1 MDKRIKNQIYDAD
14 MDPNQVTLESD
25 DSYSRSQ
32 IILTGLL
39 ETFNNP
45 VEFVEF
51 VKENAT
57 AMATFGIIPLDS
69 MQAVTEAVKAI
80 KVRTTI
86 SVASQMSRA
95 QKIAA
100 YRLAATNNDSD
111 YKNYM
116 KYRNLMRTYREKI
129 FTKYGSRAKVI
140 ARKELA
146 AAGNRAK
153 AMTPNGH
160 NQMSDRI
167 QKAIDNVDKNGR
179 NGTAVPKK
187 S

>member
-1 MDKRIKNQIYDAD
+1 MDNRIMNQIYDGD
-14 MDPNQVTLESD
+14 MDPNQVTLKSGD
-25 DSYSRSQ
+25 TYSRAL
-32 IILTGLL
+32 IILEGLL
-39 ETFNNP
+39 DASEN
-45 VEFVEF
+45 VSDFVDF

-57 AMATFGIIPLDS
+57 AMTTFGILPLED
-69 MQAVTEAVKAI
+69 MQVVTEAVKNI
-80 KVRTTI
+80 KMK
-86 SVASQMSRA
+86 SVLTVAGQMSRA

-111 YKNYM
+111 YKNYL
-116 KYRNLMRTYREKI
+116 KYRNMMRMYREKI

-146 AAGNRAK
+146 SAGNKAK

>member
-1 MDKRIKNQIYDAD
+1 MDSRIMGQIYDGD
-14 MDPNQVTLESD
+14 IDPNQVTLESD
-25 DSYSRSQ
+25 DGYSRAM
-32 IILTGLL
+32 ILLTALE
-39 ETFNNP
+39 ETFSTP
-45 VEFVEF
+45 QEFVEF
-51 VKENAT
+51 VAENAT
-57 AMATFGIIPLDS
+57 AMTTFGILPIEE
-69 MQAVTEAVKAI
+69 MQSVTEAVKAKKI
-80 KVRTTI
+80 RATV
-86 SVASQMSRA
+86 SVAGQMSRA

-111 YKNYM
+111 YKNYL
-116 KYRNLMRTYREKI
+116 KYRDMMRQYREKI

-140 ARKELA
+140 ARKELNN
-146 AAGNRAK
+146 AGQKAK
-153 AMTPNGH
+153 AMSPNGH